1 MSQGELLIATSNDG
15 KLREA
20 REILKDLGF
29 RLLTLSDWETIE
41 AVPETGVTFIE
52 NASLKATAYARQT
65 RMLTLADDS
74 GLEIDALHGAPGVR
88 SARFLGP
95 DASYEV
101 RNQSLLDQL
110 RSHQN
115 RAARFVCAIAIADAN
130 GKLLNVSTGTCEGQI
145 ATAARGSGGFG
156 YDPIF
161 IPDAFDMTFGELSGE
176 IKNQI
181 SHRGR
186 ALKSA
191 REFLSGLTGSSS
203 GS

>member
-1 MSQGELLIATSNDG
+1 MSQRELLIATSNDG

-29 RLLTLSDWETIE
+29 RLLTLSDWEAIQ
-41 AVPETGVTFIE
+41 AVPETGLTFIE
-52 NASLKATAYARQT
+52 NASLKATAYAHQARV
-65 RMLTLADDS
+65 LTLADDS
-74 GLEIDALHGAPGVR
+74 GLEIDALQGAPGVR
-88 SARFLGP
+88 SARFLSP

-110 RSHQN
+110 RGHQN

-130 GKLLNVSTGTCEGQI
+130 GKLLNVSTGTCDGHI
-145 ATAARGSGGFG
+145 ATSASGSGGFG

-161 IPDAFDMTFGELSGE
+161 IPDDFEMTFGELPSE
-176 IKNQI
+176 IKNRI
-181 SHRGR
+181 SHRAR

-191 REFLSGLTGSSS
+191 REFLSSLTGSSRDS
-203 GS
+203 